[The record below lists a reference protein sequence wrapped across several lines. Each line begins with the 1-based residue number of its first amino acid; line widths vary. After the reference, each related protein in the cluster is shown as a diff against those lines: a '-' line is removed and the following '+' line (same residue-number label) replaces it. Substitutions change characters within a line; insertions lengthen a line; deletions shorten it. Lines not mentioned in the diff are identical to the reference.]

1 MIRKI
6 QSSEYLKRYDNMS
19 AEERTAYE
27 NRVGEW
33 LRDNA
38 PMLKEKS
45 ENSDARLHDIVNIST
60 RFNDRECK
68 AFEEGA
74 MLLSALQ
81 NRCETWLPD
90 MLYIKAAGRCI
101 KRMIGLLDDIMSEIC
116 ITRAKRGDNLP
127 SGGTEHLASLKRT
140 PPAQMLEDQFSR
152 IVNNDKQVSQNA
164 KLSKQSVNTNIPVR
178 PTHIDQ
184 YVHLLPK
191 KTQERAANYGPLMR
205 ELDEMREKQR
215 LLMDADGVSAKDREA
230 VAKRIVSIDKEI
242 GGIRKELD
250 AEWEKLVK
258 QGRVVVDDL
267 GMAHVV
273 SEEGKKQNSK
283 NSSQAGHGQTQP
295 QDKARR
301 REIRK
306 WLVDTRRGNGDTRE
320 KHVKEWK
327 KNFREFV
334 GFDGDKAFKDKKV
347 IEAAKFYGIKV
358 EELKK

>member
-60 RFNDRECK
+60 RFNDSECK

-116 ITRAKRGDNLP
+116 IT
-127 SGGTEHLASLKRT
+127 
-140 PPAQMLEDQFSR
+140 
-152 IVNNDKQVSQNA
+152 NDKQVSQNA

-283 NSSQAGHGQTQP
+283 NSSQAGLGQTQP

-358 EELKK
+358 EELKKIK